1 MLKTRLVA
9 LTTLAMLA
17 FAANSLL
24 CRAALKD
31 TAIDPASFTGV
42 RLLSGAVALYTLT
55 RWQAGPDASI
65 RRFAAT
71 WTSALLLFIYAAG
84 FSFAYIHLS
93 AATGALLLFAAV
105 QVTMI
110 GYGLYQGERLS
121 PLQVAGM
128 VIALVGLVYLL
139 SPGLT
144 APQPAGSALMILAG
158 VAWGAYSLRAKG
170 VEDPIGVTAGN
181 FLRAVPLTLLLSLLF
196 IESISFDK
204 AGLGY
209 AIASGALASG
219 AGYAIWYA
227 VLPWISASN
236 AATIQL
242 SVPVIATFAGSLLL
256 AEPITLRLLVAS
268 LTILGGVAMVIR
280 KNPRASPELIIHT
293 DRRTDLC

>member
-1 MLKTRLVA
+1 MPQMRLIA
-9 LTTLAMLA
+9 LTALAMLA

-31 TAIDPASFTGV
+31 TEIDPASFTSV
-42 RLLSGAVALYTLT
+42 RLLAGAVALYILT
-55 RWQAGPDASI
+55 RWRAGAGAGI
-65 RRFAAT
+65 KKIAGN
-71 WTSALLLFIYAAG
+71 WTSALLLFTYAAG

-110 GYGLYQGERLS
+110 GYGLYHGERLS
-121 PLQVAGM
+121 PLQVAG
-128 VIALVGLVYLL
+128 VITALVGLVYLL

-144 APQPAGSALMILAG
+144 APQPVGSALMIMAG

-170 VEDPIGVTAGN
+170 AADPIGVTTGN
-181 FLRAVPLTLLLSLLF
+181 FLRAVPFTLLLSLLF
-196 IESISFDK
+196 IESNSLDR

-209 AIASGALASG
+209 AVASGALASG

-242 SVPVIATFAGSLLL
+242 SVPVIATFAGALLL
-256 AEPITLRLLVAS
+256 SEPITLRLLTAS
-268 LTILGGVAMVIR
+268 MAILGGVTMVIHSS
-280 KNPRASPELIIHT
+280 PRARHKN
-293 DRRTDLC
+293 

>member
-1 MLKTRLVA
+1 MQNMRLGA
-9 LTTLAMLA
+9 LTTLAMFA

-31 TAIDPASFTGV
+31 TDIDPASFTSV
-42 RLLSGAVALYTLT
+42 RLLSGAIALYILAQ
-55 RWQAGPDASI
+55 WQAGPTTGI
-65 RRFAAT
+65 RKVAGN
-71 WTSALLLFIYAAG
+71 WTSALLLFTYAAG

-110 GYGLYQGERLS
+110 GYGVYRGERLT
-121 PLQVAGM
+121 PRQMAG
-128 VIALVGLVYLL
+128 ILTALAGLVYLL

-144 APQPAGSALMILAG
+144 APQPMGSVLMIAAG
-158 VAWGAYSLRAKG
+158 VAWGAYSLRARG
-170 VEDPIGVTAGN
+170 TDDPIGVTTGN

-196 IESISFDK
+196 MESIALDSG
-204 AGLGY
+204 GLSY

-219 AGYAIWYA
+219 VGYAIWYA

-242 SVPVIATFAGSLLL
+242 SVPVIATFAGALLL
-256 AEPITLRLLVAS
+256 AEPVTLRLLIAS
-268 LTILGGVAMVIR
+268 LTILGGVALVIHS
-280 KNPRASPELIIHT
+280 SPGARHQN
-293 DRRTDLC
+293 R